1 MGEEEIIEEVPIDR
15 LKVNPVYEGLVSK
28 HSPEALKA
36 LKKDIKNHG
45 QLVPIVVNKDFEIV
59 DGYTRR
65 KILKELGYK
74 EAKVII
80 REFKDKIEELWYVC
94 NSNVVRRQLNTWQ
107 KITSLL
113 RTIELVLK
121 SQGIKTPLKDY
132 LQKRGRKGNSEV
144 TSEFRTKSIADQLG
158 LSERTVEQAL
168 YIYSNGT
175 QELHQQLERGEI
187 SIYETY
193 KKLKQQG
200 KPQGQTQQKQTQK
213 LKSDKV
219 TLSKYTI
226 ITCPHCGKPFALG
239 EVI

>member
-1 MGEEEIIEEVPIDR
+1 MKIEVREIEHVLEVDIDR

-74 EAKVII
+74 EAKVIV

-168 YIYSNGT
+168 YIYFNGT
-175 QELHQQLERGEI
+175 QELHKRLERGQI
-187 SIYETY
+187 SIFQAYNR
-193 KKLKQQG
+193 LK
-200 KPQGQTQQKQTQK
+200 KQTQVQK
-213 LKSDKV
+213 PRAKKDLRDR
-219 TLSKYTI
+219 I
-226 ITCPHCGKPFALG
+226 IVCPYCHKMFSIGDVNG
-239 EVI
+239 S

>member
-1 MGEEEIIEEVPIDR
+1 MSVEVGKEIIVDIDR
-15 LKVNPVYEGLVSK
+15 LKVNPLYESLVSK
-28 HSPEALKA
+28 HSPEDYEAI
-36 LKKDIKNHG
+36 KKDIREHG
-45 QLVPIVVNKDFEIV
+45 QQQPIEVNKDLVIL
-59 DGYTRR
+59 DGHTRR

-74 EAKVII
+74 EAKVIVK
-80 REFKDKIEELWYVC
+80 EFKNKNEEFWYVTT
-94 NSNVVRRQLNTWQ
+94 SNVIRRQMNTWQ

-113 RTIELVLK
+113 RTIELAFK

-168 YIYSNGT
+168 YIYFNGT
-175 QELHQQLERGEI
+175 QELHKRLDRGEI

-200 KPQGQTQQKQTQK
+200 KQQPIQPHKQKHKT
-213 LKSDKV
+213 DKV
-219 TLSKYTI
+219 ILSKHII
-226 ITCPHCGKPFALG
+226 ITCPHCGKPFALR
-239 EVI
+239 ETL